1 MNGFFRFD
9 IPADL
14 RTYSEYRAAFKNLY
28 VKALII
34 IGLPIVAF
42 FCFYNLSLSRYATS
56 SILGVMLILL
66 GAFLSRSIKQREVRE
81 KDIFQGVLI
90 RVFLV
95 LFLAYLLDE
104 IWVEKS
110 FNKTPWFLLF
120 SVLIFFST
128 NIWEGIIWS
137 FLVAA
142 VLSQF
147 LFTAERSIPPE
158 EAFQLKSR
166 LFLVFCIL
174 SCISFVASAIFRSGI
189 MRLLSKQKEL
199 FESNEALTKEIAE
212 RKRTEEALRESEEQ
226 YRSLVENAMDGC
238 FVSEVPSGRF
248 LFLNQRVF
256 GLYGYTMEDGLKLT
270 LWDLVGPSEHNMI
283 RNLIKAGSDD
293 NLAGCASNTYS
304 AVRKDRSAFR
314 AELLTCPITYQG
326 KPCIHGVLRDVTEQE
341 RVEEQVRQTHKME
354 AIGTLAGGIA
364 HEFNNILA
372 VVLGN
377 AELALIDTPEWSP
390 ARGKLKEIEKA
401 SLRTRDVVKQLL
413 SFSRKAE
420 VKRKPINAS
429 SILKESLKLVRA
441 SIPSSVEIR
450 QTIQDDTYP
459 ILADSTQLTQVLINL
474 SKNASDSME
483 GVGILEVTLRD
494 VELEKGSNDMPAGK
508 YVKLTVSD
516 TGEGIAPE
524 LLNRVFEPYFTT
536 KEVGRGTGLGLAV
549 VHGIVQ
555 SHKGKIT
562 VDSEPRKGTTFNVIF
577 PAIEEEPMKEADA
590 QEVFPMGNERILVI
604 DDEESIVQIAK
615 QALER
620 LEYEVEV
627 RTDPQDAIAL
637 FRASPERFDLVI
649 TDTTMPKMTGDKVAR
664 ELMKIRKDVRIVICT
679 GFSDRVDEEKAREMG
694 VHAYMMKPF
703 DLSTLA
709 HTVRKVLDGK

>member
-1 MNGFFRFD
+1 
-9 IPADL
+9 
-14 RTYSEYRAAFKNLY
+14 
-28 VKALII
+28 
-34 IGLPIVAF
+34 
-42 FCFYNLSLSRYATS
+42 
-56 SILGVMLILL
+56 
-66 GAFLSRSIKQREVRE
+66 
-81 KDIFQGVLI
+81 
-90 RVFLV
+90 
-95 LFLAYLLDE
+95 
-104 IWVEKS
+104 
-110 FNKTPWFLLF
+110 
-120 SVLIFFST
+120 
-128 NIWEGIIWS
+128 
-137 FLVAA
+137 
-142 VLSQF
+142 
-147 LFTAERSIPPE
+147 
-158 EAFQLKSR
+158 
-166 LFLVFCIL
+166 
-174 SCISFVASAIFRSGI
+174 
-189 MRLLSKQKEL
+189 
-199 FESNEALTKEIAE
+199 
-212 RKRTEEALRESEEQ
+212 
-226 YRSLVENAMDGC
+226 
-238 FVSEVPSGRF
+238 
-248 LFLNQRVF
+248 
-256 GLYGYTMEDGLKLT
+256 
-270 LWDLVGPSEHNMI
+270 
-283 RNLIKAGSDD
+283 
-293 NLAGCASNTYS
+293 
-304 AVRKDRSAFR
+304 
-314 AELLTCPITYQG
+314 
-326 KPCIHGVLRDVTEQE
+326 
-341 RVEEQVRQTHKME
+341 
-354 AIGTLAGGIA
+354 
-364 HEFNNILA
+364 
-372 VVLGN
+372 
-377 AELALIDTPEWSP
+377 LALIDTPEWSP

-429 SILKESLKLVRA
+429 SILKESLKLARA

-627 RTDPQDAIAL
+627 RTDPEDAIAL

-649 TDTTMPKMTGDKVAR
+649 TDTTMPKMTGDRVAR